1 MDIFEKCNQRYI
13 QDEVRDLG
21 IYPYFHALE
30 SRQDTEVIMEG
41 KRRIMLGSNNYL
53 GLTTNEAVVKA
64 GMHAY
69 ETLGSG
75 CSGSRFLNGT
85 LKLHLELEDEL
96 AKFLRKDAVV
106 TFSTGFQ
113 SNLGIISAIV
123 GLHDYVIM
131 DRENHA
137 SLYDGCKL
145 SYGKMLRYQHND
157 MADLEKKLQKV
168 PETAGCLIVTD
179 GVFSMGGDIAK
190 LPEICA
196 LAKRYGARVMVDDAH
211 GLGVLGEGGRGTASY
226 FGLEDQVDVYMG
238 TFSKSLASLGGYMA
252 ASEEVAEYVR
262 HASRPFIFSASIPP
276 ANCATA
282 LAALRHL
289 EQHPELVDRLRSLS
303 LYARKGMTDRGMK
316 IRESALNAPTPIIP
330 IYTYET
336 YHTLEVAKEIYDRGV
351 YVNPT
356 LPPATPEGEALLRTS
371 YMATHTE
378 ALLDE
383 AMDIMAEVLVKHE

>member
-1 MDIFEKCNQRYI
+1 
-13 QDEVRDLG
+13 
-21 IYPYFHALE
+21 
-30 SRQDTEVIMEG
+30 MEG

-53 GLTTNEAVVKA
+53 GLTTNPEIIAAAHKA
-64 GMHAY
+64 LDEYG
-69 ETLGSG
+69 TG
-75 CSGSRFLNGT
+75 CSGSRLLNGT
-85 LKLHLELEDEL
+85 LNLHLAFEREMAE
-96 AKFLRKDAVV
+96 FLRKGDVV

-123 GLHDYVIM
+123 GMRDYMIC
-131 DRENHA
+131 DRENRA
-137 SLYDGCKL
+137 SIYDACRL
-145 SYGKMLRYQHND
+145 SYGKMLRYRHSD
-157 MADLEKKLQKV
+157 MADLERCLQKV
-168 PETAGCLIVTD
+168 PEDRAALIITD

-196 LAKRYGARVMVDDAH
+196 LAKKYGARVMVDDAH
-211 GLGVLGEGGRGTASY
+211 GLGVLGQGGRGTASY
-226 FGLEDQVDVYMG
+226 FGLEDQVDIYMG

-252 ASEEVAEYVR
+252 ASEEVADFVR

-289 EQHPELVDRLRSLS
+289 EQHPELPERLRELS
-303 LYARKGMTDRGMK
+303 LYARKGMTDRGLK
-316 IRESALNAPTPIIP
+316 IRESALTAPTPIIP

-336 YHTLEVAKEIYDRGV
+336 YHTLEVAREIYDRGV

-383 AMDIMAEVLVKHE
+383 AMDIMADVLVKDHE